1 MPADRSTFSLTR
13 PAVLAALAEYDA
25 IGQAAFLQKYGFKP
39 ARTYKLWHDGKA
51 YDSKAIAGAAF
62 GFLPGNPPPLRY
74 NEFSGGQVYV
84 VPVMEKLGFSFQ
96 PPQGDA
102 PKRNPL
108 WTRDQVILA
117 LDLYVKHGGRD
128 PGAGHPDV
136 VEVSA
141 LLRQMATEEGL
152 DTYRNPSG
160 VIMKMMNF
168 RSVDPAFT
176 SKGGKGLK
184 GASELDKAVWA
195 EFYGKPQELA
205 VAAEAIRAGAVANM
219 DAAALDDVQGYSVK
233 EGKVSYRLHKTLER
247 NRKVV
252 AVKKGAV
259 LQAHGKLE
267 CEGCGFN
274 FAATYG
280 PRGYGYIEAHHTRFV
295 HTMQPGDE
303 TTPDD
308 LALLCANCHRMV
320 HKAKP
325 WLTIAELRALVG

>member
-13 PAVLAALAEYDA
+13 PAVLAALAEYDT

-39 ARTYKLWHDGKA
+39 AQKYRLWHDGKA

-62 GFLPGNPPPLRY
+62 GYLPGNPPPLRY
-74 NEFSGGQVYV
+74 DEFSGGQVYV

-102 PKRNPL
+102 PKRNPF

-176 SKGGKGLK
+176 SKGGKG
-184 GASELDKAVWA
+184 
-195 EFYGKPQELA
+195 PQGRERVGQGSVGGVLRQ
-205 VAAEAIRAGAVANM
+205 AAGVGRCRRSHSRGRCGQHERRRAGRRAR
-219 DAAALDDVQGYSVK
+219 VQ
-233 EGKVSYRLHKTLER
+233 R
-247 NRKVV
+247 
-252 AVKKGAV
+252 
-259 LQAHGKLE
+259 
-267 CEGCGFN
+267 
-274 FAATYG
+274 
-280 PRGYGYIEAHHTRFV
+280 
-295 HTMQPGDE
+295 
-303 TTPDD
+303 
-308 LALLCANCHRMV
+308 
-320 HKAKP
+320 
-325 WLTIAELRALVG
+325 

>member
-1 MPADRSTFSLTR
+1 MAVKRSTSSLTR
-13 PAVLAALAEYDA
+13 PAVLAAIAEHDA
-25 IGQAAFLQKYGFKP
+25 IGQVAFLKKYGFKRSTKYP
-39 ARTYKLWHDGKA
+39 LWHEGKA

-62 GFLPGNPPPLRY
+62 GYLPGNPPPLHY
-74 NEFSGGQVYV
+74 KEFYGGQVYV
-84 VPVMEKLGFSFQ
+84 LPIMEKLGFSFQ
-96 PPQGDA
+96 PPPGEV

-128 PGAGHPDV
+128 PGPSHPDV

-141 LLRQMATEEGL
+141 LLRQLATEEGL

-184 GASELDKAVWA
+184 GASELDREIWA
-195 EFYGKPQELA
+195 EFYAKPQELA
-205 VAAEAIRAGAVANM
+205 VAADAIRAGAVANM
-219 DAAALDDVQGYSVK
+219 DEAALDAVQGYSVK

-252 AVKKGAV
+252 AVKKAAV
-259 LQAHGKLE
+259 LQVHGKLE
-267 CEGCGFN
+267 CEGCDFD

-280 PRGYGYIEAHHTRFV
+280 PRGYGYIEAHHTSFV
-295 HTMQPGDE
+295 HAMQPGDE

-325 WLTIAELRALVG
+325 WLTIVELRALVG

>member
-1 MPADRSTFSLTR
+1 MTIERNTAKLTR
-13 PAVLAALAEYDA
+13 PAVLRAMAEHDA

-39 ARTYKLWHDGKA
+39 ARKYRLWYNGKA

-62 GFLPGNPPPLRY
+62 GYLQGNPPPLQWD
-74 NEFSGGQVYV
+74 EFSGGIERV

-96 PPQGDA
+96 PAPGEA

-108 WTRDQVILA
+108 WTRDQIILA

-128 PGAGHPDV
+128 PGAAHPDV

-219 DAAALDDVQGYSVK
+219 DAAALDAVQGYSVK

-252 AVKKGAV
+252 ALKKAAV

-267 CEGCGFN
+267 CEGCGFD
-274 FAATYG
+274 FATTYG
-280 PRGYGYIEAHHTRFV
+280 PRGYGYIEAHHTNFV
-295 HTMQPGDE
+295 HAMQPGDE